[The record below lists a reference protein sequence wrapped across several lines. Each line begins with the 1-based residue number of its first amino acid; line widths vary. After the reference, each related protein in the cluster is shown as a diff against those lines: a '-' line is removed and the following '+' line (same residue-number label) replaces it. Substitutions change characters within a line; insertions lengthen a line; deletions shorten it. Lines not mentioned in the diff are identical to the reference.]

1 MFYPIF
7 ERGNEILIKSWGYYI
22 SCAPM
27 SENWWDKLRNELDLY
42 QEFREEMMKK
52 KGDRFEMECQPR
64 ELTRLFEEW
73 KKIRKR

>member
-1 MFYPIF
+1 MGLVTLVACRWPKVGGI
-7 ERGNEILIKSWGYYI
+7 
-22 SCAPM
+22 
-27 SENWWDKLRNELDLY
+27 KLRNELDLY

-52 KGDRFEMECQPR
+52 KGDRFEMECQPG